1 MCDGLAKGDTMT
13 HNLHDRFIADL
24 DTGSVYDRTTGRI
37 YSTAARLLSVMLDI
51 VREAEAH
58 GKPVA
63 SPQPQPAD
71 PPRIQTYADLIEEE

>member
-1 MCDGLAKGDTMT
+1 MT
-13 HNLHDRFIADL
+13 HNLHNRFLPDL
-24 DTGSVYDRTTGRI
+24 DTGSVWDRQTGRM
-37 YSTAARLLSVMLDI
+37 YSTPAKLLAVILDI
-51 VREAEAH
+51 VREAEAQ